1 MAKKRISRGKFDKLQ
16 QLSNDKGVIAALA
29 IDQRGS
35 MKRIMKAAAEKY
47 GKEYNLDMVYEFKEL
62 VSQELTKFTSAIL
75 IDEELGFKGM
85 KSKSPKSG
93 LILSYEETGYDVNT
107 VGRFPE
113 LLPNESLDRILA
125 KGADAAKVLVYYNPN
140 DKKEINDVKH
150 AFLERL
156 GNEALA
162 ADIPVF
168 VEIVTYDD
176 NVPDA
181 KSPEFAK
188 EKPQLVLDSM
198 KEFSKDQYH
207 IDVIKA
213 EIPVNWDFVEG
224 YTKNGN
230 KAVYSQDEVKKIFQD
245 MNSLVDRPFI
255 YLSAGVPAET
265 FRAELTFA
273 GEAGNNYSGILGG
286 RATWL
291 DGVEVYAKDGKQALI
306 DWLNGQGRE
315 NVEEL
320 NDILNK
326 YATPWYEVYG
336 GLDNI
341 EVFDRKVMTD

>member
-1 MAKKRISRGKFDKLQ
+1 M
-16 QLSNDKGVIAALA
+16 
-29 IDQRGS
+29 
-35 MKRIMKAAAEKY
+35 
-47 GKEYNLDMVYEFKEL
+47 
-62 VSQELTKFTSAIL
+62 
-75 IDEELGFKGM
+75 
-85 KSKSPKSG
+85 
-93 LILSYEETGYDVNT
+93 
-107 VGRFPE
+107 
-113 LLPNESLDRILA
+113 
-125 KGADAAKVLVYYNPN
+125 
-140 DKKEINDVKH
+140 
-150 AFLERL
+150 
-156 GNEALA
+156 
-162 ADIPVF
+162 
-168 VEIVTYDD
+168 
-176 NVPDA
+176 
-181 KSPEFAK
+181 
-188 EKPQLVLDSM
+188 VLDSM

-306 DWLNGQGRE
+306 DWLNGQGKE

>member
-16 QLSNDKGVIAALA
+16 KLSNDQGVIAALA

-35 MKRIMKAAAEKY
+35 MKRIMQAAAKKY
-47 GKEYNLDMVYEFKEL
+47 GKEYSLDMVYEYKEL
-62 VSQELTKFTSAIL
+62 VAQELTKYTSAIL

-85 KSKSPKSG
+85 KSKSKDSG
-93 LILSYEETGYDVNT
+93 LILSYEKTGYDADT

-113 LLPNESLDRILA
+113 LLPDESLDRILE
-125 KGADAAKVLVYYNPN
+125 KGGDAAKVLTYYNPN
-140 DKKEINDVKH
+140 DKDEINKVKH

-176 NVPDA
+176 NVPDG

-198 KEFSKDQYH
+198 KEFSKDKYH
-207 IDVIKA
+207 IDVLKA
-213 EIPVNWDFVEG
+213 EIPVNWNYVAG
-224 YTKNGN
+224 YTKDGVD
-230 KAVYSQDEVKKIFQD
+230 AVYSQDEVKQIFKD
-245 MNSLVDRPFI
+245 MNELVDRPFI

-265 FRAELTFA
+265 FREELTFA
-273 GEAGNNYSGILGG
+273 GESGNAYSGILGG

-291 DGVEVYAKDGKQALI
+291 DGVEVYAKDGREALI
-306 DWLNGQGRE
+306 QWLDTQGKE

-320 NDILNK
+320 NDILAK
-326 YATPWYEVYG
+326 YAKPWYAIYG

-341 EVFDRKVMTD
+341 EVFDKDVMTD